1 MFKVWKS
8 SERSDRFS
16 LVVLGLCLVVLVG
29 ILITRF

>member
-16 LVVLGLCLVVLVG
+16 IVVLGLCLVALVVVLV
-29 ILITRF
+29 TRF